1 MKKVENNPIKFTD
14 RNKENKIL
22 NDSFID
28 LMNNNQYFKVLS
40 FYGIGGIGKSRLINY
55 ALDNTTVLENQNVTI
70 LKINLEIVK
79 SDNVLNAIFGLRKQI
94 PTTCP
99 CFDYAIINF
108 WNKYS
113 PNELYTDF
121 SKSILEQCF
130 SFLSNKSDFVYKGV
144 NVFPIV
150 NDIIHEIKN
159 LTLDSIYYS
168 EIESLNY
175 DEFLKKIPE
184 YLGIDIH
191 GKYFDK
197 YLVFFIDAYEEY
209 NTKWLEK
216 LIENIGYGV
225 FIVTSRE
232 KLKWNRF
239 PVSECKLSELPD
251 SDTRKLLSSYNI
263 NDEQIQNIIDT
274 TDCIPIY
281 VELAIRAI
289 ENNSNDFDFLFKD
302 KNDIVNK
309 FFNHLKKEQQE
320 LLIVLSLIQIFNEE
334 IFEKIVKSL
343 NLQISLLEFFDLKE
357 LSIIQNVEDFDDFY
371 KIHDV
376 VSNNIMKI
384 HNYDYRKKVF
394 DNYLNSIRLCKLT
407 DLQKTLLYKHILNL
421 FIQNGFSLDK
431 NTCEII
437 LDLFFYAKGTL
448 LPIQYNSVVGYET
461 NTQLKPIYYFTK
473 AIYNER
479 EASYTRLFW
488 LETIKNN
495 TDLFG
500 KHKKSFDIIY
510 GYLNGLIKNQSL
522 LFSTLTSI
530 DETLTPSDS
539 QEWFYGQTKVFL
551 GDYNVTQGN
560 FETAKASLNK
570 YKLQL
575 KYQPEIINN
584 FAFQVNRHLGH
595 LYRFN
600 MFCSE
605 AMEQYNEALHSNEI
619 PTELQKVYIFTNFC
633 ETACLYDYS
642 FVQDKYCEYLE
653 LCKKYNDLKSMAKI
667 YCSIALVH
675 IKNKKYKLARKCIR
689 KSLYLN
695 TIDGYKS
702 GIMFSYLHMLYLEKK
717 LVKKFTKNTMI
728 CFNNQLELINR
739 YGYIKLPIS
748 ILNNDLDSIDYIKE
762 NYEWLDF
769 DKTINEYNRMFSD
782 LGLKE

>member
-1 MKKVENNPIKFTD
+1 MKNIENNPIKFTD
-14 RNKENKIL
+14 RDKENKIL
-22 NDSFID
+22 NDSFIE
-28 LMNNNQYFKVLS
+28 LMNNSQCFKVLS

-55 ALDNTTVLENQNVTI
+55 ALDNTTVLENQNVKI

-121 SKSILEQCF
+121 SKSILDQCF
-130 SFLSNKSDFVYKGV
+130 SSLSDKAGLTHKGL
-144 NVFPIV
+144 NVLPFV
-150 NDIIHEIKN
+150 NDLIHEIKKIA
-159 LTLDSIYYS
+159 LDSIYYS
-168 EIESLNY
+168 EIENLTYNDFLN
-175 DEFLKKIPE
+175 KIPE
-184 YLGIDIH
+184 YLGVDIH
-191 GKYFDK
+191 NKYFDK

-216 LIENIGYGV
+216 LIQNIGYGL
-225 FIVTSRE
+225 FIITSRE
-232 KLKWNRF
+232 KLKWNRL
-239 PVSECKLSELPD
+239 PVSEYKLNELPD
-251 SDTRKLLSSYNI
+251 IDTRNLLSSYNI
-263 NDEQIQNIIDT
+263 SEEQIQNIIDT

-289 ENNSNDFDFLFKD
+289 ENHSSDLDFYFKD

-320 LLIVLSLIQIFNEE
+320 LLIVLSLVQIFNEE

-343 NLQISLLEFFDLKE
+343 NLQISLLEFFELKE

-376 VSNNIMKI
+376 VSNNIIKI
-384 HNYDYRKKVF
+384 YNYDYRKKVF
-394 DNYLNSIRLCKLT
+394 DNYLSSIKLCKLT
-407 DLQKTLLYKHILNL
+407 DLQKTLLYKHVLNL
-421 FIQNGFSLDK
+421 FIQNDFLLDK
-431 NTCEII
+431 NTCETI

-461 NTQLKPIYYFTK
+461 NTNLKPIYYFTK

-495 TDLFG
+495 IDLFG

-522 LFSTLTSI
+522 LYSVLTSI
-530 DETLTPSDS
+530 DETLSPSDS

-560 FETAKASLNK
+560 FETAKSSLEK

-575 KYQPEIINN
+575 EYQPERINN

-600 MFCSE
+600 MFCDE
-605 AMEQYNEALHSNEI
+605 ATEQYKNALHSNEI
-619 PTELQKVYIFTNFC
+619 ATELQKIYIYTNFC
-633 ETACLYDYS
+633 ETACLHNYS
-642 FVQDKYCEYLE
+642 FVQQNYSKYLK

-675 IKNKKYKLARKCIR
+675 IKNKKYKSAKKCIR

-702 GIMFSYLHMLYLEKK
+702 GIMFSYLHLLYLEKK
-717 LVKKFTKNTMI
+717 LLKKFTENTMI
-728 CFNNQLELINR
+728 CFNNQLKLINR

-748 ILNNDLDSIDYIKE
+748 ILNNDLESINYIQAH
-762 NYEWLDF
+762 YEWLDF
-769 DKTINEYNRMFSD
+769 DRTVNEYNRLFKE
-782 LGLKE
+782 LGLEK

>member
-1 MKKVENNPIKFTD
+1 MKKDNNKPIKFTD
-14 RNKENKIL
+14 RDKEYVIL
-22 NDSFID
+22 NNCFVN
-28 LMNNNQYFKVLS
+28 LMKDNHYFKVLS
-40 FYGIGGIGKSRLINY
+40 FFGIGGIGKSRFVNFTLEN
-55 ALDNTTVLENQNVTI
+55 ASVLEHQNVSI

-79 SDNVLNAIFGLRKQI
+79 SDNILNAIFGLRKQI

-99 CFDYAIINF
+99 CFDYAIMNF

-113 PNELYTDF
+113 PNEFYTDF
-121 SKSILEQCF
+121 SKSIVEQCL
-130 SFLSNKSDFVYKGV
+130 SFFDDKSALSYKGV
-144 NVFPIV
+144 NILPVV
-150 NDIIHEIKN
+150 NKIILEIKKVA
-159 LTLDSIYYS
+159 LDSIYYS
-168 EIESLNY
+168 EIENLKYDDFLN
-175 DEFLKKIPE
+175 KIPE

-191 GKYFDK
+191 NKYFDK

-216 LIENIGYGV
+216 LIENIRYGV
-225 FIVTSRE
+225 FIITSRE
-232 KLKWNRF
+232 KLKWHSAYFNEYR
-239 PVSECKLSELPD
+239 LYELPD
-251 SDTRKLLSSYNI
+251 KDTRKLLYSYNL
-263 NDEQIQNIIDT
+263 NDDQIQNIIKIT
-274 TDCIPIY
+274 ECIPIY

-289 ENNSNDFDFLFKD
+289 EKNTNNSDFFFKD

-309 FFNHLKKEQQE
+309 FFNHLRKEQQE
-320 LLIVLSLIQIFNEE
+320 LLIVLSLVQIFNEE

-343 NLQISLLEFFDLKE
+343 NLQISILDFFDLIE
-357 LSIIQNVEDFDDFY
+357 LSIVQNIENFDDFY

-376 VSNNIMKI
+376 VSRNIMKI
-384 HNYDYRKKVF
+384 YTYDYRKKVF
-394 DNYLNSIRLCKLT
+394 DNYLQAIKLCNLT
-407 DLQKTLLYKHILNL
+407 NLQKTLLYKHTLNL
-421 FIQNGFSLDK
+421 FIQNDFLLEKS
-431 NTCEII
+431 TCETI

-461 NTQLKPIYYFTK
+461 NDQLKPIYYFTK

-479 EASYTRLFW
+479 ESSYTRLSW
-488 LETIKNN
+488 LETIKDSI
-495 TDLFG
+495 DLFG

-530 DETLTPSDS
+530 NDMLTPSDY

-560 FETAKASLNK
+560 FLTARDSLNK
-570 YKLQL
+570 YKSQME
-575 KYQPEIINN
+575 YQPEKINN

-600 MFCSE
+600 MFCNE
-605 AMEQYNEALHSNEI
+605 AMKQYKESLYSNKI

-642 FVQDKYCEYLE
+642 FVQNNYSDYLK

-667 YCSIALVH
+667 YCSIAMIH
-675 IKNKKYKLARKCIR
+675 IKNKKYKSARKCIH

-717 LVKKFTKNTMI
+717 SLKNFRENTLI
-728 CFNNQLELINR
+728 CFNNQLELIER
-739 YGYIKLPIS
+739 YGYVKLPIA
-748 ILNNDLDSIDYIKE
+748 ILNNDLDSINNIRKS
-762 NYEWLDF
+762 YEWLDF
-769 DKTINEYNRMFSD
+769 KRTFDEYNRMFKE